1 MSFSWWK
8 VNFNNYIRFL
18 LVSQNLGGEYVG
30 HDESVE
36 IVDSALEEDQGSD
49 RGKPLL
55 FALKHIF
62 SSSSESG
69 F

>member
-1 MSFSWWK
+1 MK
-8 VNFNNYIRFL
+8 
-18 LVSQNLGGEYVG
+18 QNLGGEYVG

-36 IVDSALEEDQGSD
+36 VVDSTLEEDQGSD
-49 RGKPLL
+49 RCKPFL

-62 SSSSESG
+62 SSSSERG